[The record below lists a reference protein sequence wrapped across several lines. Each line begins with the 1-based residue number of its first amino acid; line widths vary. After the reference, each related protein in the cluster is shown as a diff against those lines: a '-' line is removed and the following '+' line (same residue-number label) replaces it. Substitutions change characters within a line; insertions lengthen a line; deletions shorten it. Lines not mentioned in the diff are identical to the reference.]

1 MSESIGNKTV
11 TGIIWSLIQR
21 FGVMFVSFVTNMI
34 LARLLTPDDF
44 GAVGMLL
51 IFISVANTFVDGG
64 FASALI
70 QKKNPTH
77 QEYSTIFYWNLI
89 VSLFFILLLYASAPN
104 IAEFYKIPL
113 LSEILRVQV
122 WVLLI
127 NAFSIVQQNILVKRM
142 QFKKLALINLI
153 ANIISAS
160 VAIKLAY
167 SNHGVWS
174 LVYKNLLSAFL
185 ITCICWLSSKWK
197 PSWIFDL
204 KAFRSLGGFGIM
216 VLFSNLVETI
226 YTEFQGLVIGKAYSA
241 RDLGFYT
248 QAKRLEEVPT
258 LGITSAINQV
268 SFPLYSQLQD
278 DYTALKNMLRKNIT
292 FLSFVN
298 MPIYCIL
305 ILIAQP
311 LIVMLFSDKWL
322 ESVPYFKILC
332 LAGMIYPMTSLNTN
346 IIKSLGRGKLYF
358 NLQFVKRG
366 IGIVIIIIASRFGI
380 DVLMW
385 SLVLVSYIA
394 YGINAWLIKK
404 MLNYNYLEQ
413 LKDVSYFFVLSFAL
427 LMLFHGLI
435 SFIDIHEY
443 LLMIL
448 VILFYPLSYVSL
460 SSLLGISISSEFV
473 NIIKKYI
480 R

>member
-167 SNHGVWS
+167 SNYGVWS
-174 LVYKNLLSAFL
+174 LVYKNLLSAFVENLGPL
-185 ITCICWLSSKWK
+185 ITTTVP
-197 PSWIFDL
+197 PSWTLIPSFL
-204 KAFRSLGGFGIM
+204 PASSANCLIWGQYGSAAETCVATGPSKI
-216 VLFSNLVETI
+216 VEILPSVQSTNWSHI
-226 YTEFQGLVIGKAYSA
+226 TNSPGLICFCKLPAAQGDI
-241 RDLGFYT
+241 
-248 QAKRLEEVPT
+248 T
-258 LGITSAINQV
+258 LSHP
-268 SFPLYSQLQD
+268 SDF
-278 DYTALKNMLRKNIT
+278 
-292 FLSFVN
+292 
-298 MPIYCIL
+298 
-305 ILIAQP
+305 IAH
-311 LIVMLFSDKWL
+311 
-322 ESVPYFKILC
+322 
-332 LAGMIYPMTSLNTN
+332 T
-346 IIKSLGRGKLYF
+346 
-358 NLQFVKRG
+358 
-366 IGIVIIIIASRFGI
+366 
-380 DVLMW
+380 
-385 SLVLVSYIA
+385 
-394 YGINAWLIKK
+394 
-404 MLNYNYLEQ
+404 
-413 LKDVSYFFVLSFAL
+413 FAL
-427 LMLFHGLI
+427 
-435 SFIDIHEY
+435 
-443 LLMIL
+443 
-448 VILFYPLSYVSL
+448 
-460 SSLLGISISSEFV
+460 
-473 NIIKKYI
+473 
-480 R
+480 